1 VEIARSIRGLDRRA
15 VGKDQIAAVVGFAAD
30 DELAIVGMVVFAE
43 DCCDS
48 PSAPFAMVQ
57 LGCWDVGGASSR

>member
-1 VEIARSIRGLDRRA
+1 MARCGIGTMLQLKRRKSH
-15 VGKDQIAAVVGFAAD
+15 G
-30 DELAIVGMVVFAE
+30 ELAIVGMVVFAE